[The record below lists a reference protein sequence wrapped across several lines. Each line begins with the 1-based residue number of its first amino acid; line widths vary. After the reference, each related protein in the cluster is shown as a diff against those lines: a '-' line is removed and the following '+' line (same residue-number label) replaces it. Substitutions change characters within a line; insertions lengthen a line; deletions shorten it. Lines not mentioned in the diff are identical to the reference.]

1 MTQLLLYTWDKA
13 EELVLP
19 IRIEVFVKEQSVPID
34 LEVDEY
40 DFIAHHAVLIHD
52 GFPIGTGRVFKKN
65 LNQDTFYIGRL
76 CVQKKYREMGFG
88 QQIMKELI
96 QYAQQHGAKECCLH
110 AQTTSQFFYKKFG
123 FESSKENFME
133 AGIEHVL
140 MSLAMA

>member
-1 MTQLLLYTWDKA
+1 MTQIQLYTWDKA

-19 IRIEVFVKEQSVPID
+19 IRLEVFVKEQSVPID
-34 LEVDEY
+34 LELDEY
-40 DFIAHHAVLIHD
+40 DFVAHHAVLSHD

-65 LNQDTFYIGRL
+65 LNDDIFYIGRL

-96 QYAQQHGAKECCLH
+96 QYAQTQGAKACRLH
-110 AQTTSQFFYKKFG
+110 AQTASQFFYKKLG
-123 FESSKENFME
+123 FKSSNEHFME

-140 MSLAMA
+140 MTLTMP